1 MSFGTTNALRG
12 VSYKTASLRKKPAKR
27 PRKAPIQL
35 FPANAQK
42 RYTSELNAFV
52 SAMTALTK
60 AHIYP
65 QIELILSQ
73 AEHARA
79 SHIKTDDISDEV
91 ESVIE
96 TAEHALS
103 ETFPHARLH
112 QAVLSVGL
120 LVSRH
125 NRKEVIKVL
134 SFVSGVQ
141 VRELF
146 PVEPFLESELS
157 AFVKHNIRLIQ
168 TVPSRYFSEIEGILY
183 RGAQQGL
190 SHTAVKKQ
198 IAERF
203 GVSRNR
209 AKVIARD
216 QVGKLNSQ
224 LTQLRH
230 QALGI
235 KKYRWRTVGDE
246 RVRGNPSGMSPKA
259 VPSHWSREGKVFSW
273 ARPPKDGHPGQP
285 IQCRCV
291 PEPILP

>member
-1 MSFGTTNALRG
+1 MSFGMPNALSG
-12 VSYKTASLRKKPAKR
+12 VSYKTASLRKKPTKR
-27 PRKAPIQL
+27 LRKAPIQL

-65 QIELILSQ
+65 QIERILRQ
-73 AEHARA
+73 AEHMRA
-79 SHIKTDDISDEV
+79 ANIKTDDVSDEI

-96 TAEHALS
+96 TAEHVLS
-103 ETFPHARLH
+103 ETFPHTRLY

-125 NRKEVIKVL
+125 NHKEVIKVL

-141 VRELF
+141 VSELF

-157 AFVKHNIRLIQ
+157 TFVKHNIRLIQ

-216 QVGKLNSQ
+216 QAGKLNAQ

-230 QALGI
+230 QALGV
-235 KKYRWRTVGDE
+235 KQYRWRTVGDE
-246 RVRGNPSGMSPKA
+246 RVRGNPSGLSPKA

-273 ARPPKDGHPGQP
+273 ARPPQDGHPGQP

>member
-1 MSFGTTNALRG
+1 MNFGIPDALSG
-12 VSYKTASLRKKPAKR
+12 VSHKTASLRRRPVKRSKKV
-27 PRKAPIQL
+27 PIQL

-42 RYTSELNAFV
+42 RYAYELNAFV

-60 AHIYP
+60 EHIYP
-65 QIELILSQ
+65 QIEPILSQ
-73 AEHARA
+73 AEHTRA
-79 SHIKTDDISDEV
+79 SYIKTDDVSDEIQAVV
-91 ESVIE
+91 E
-96 TAEHALS
+96 TTGQALS

-146 PVEPFLESELS
+146 PAEPFLESELS

-168 TVPSRYFSEIEGILY
+168 TVPSRYFSEIEGVLY

-190 SHTAVKKQ
+190 SHTSVKKQ

-246 RVRGNPSGMSPKA
+246 RVRGNPSGLSPKA
-259 VPSHWSREGKVFSW
+259 TPSHWSREGKVFSW
-273 ARPPKDGHPGQP
+273 ASPPQDGHPGQP